1 MTTLFSFLFC
11 FRGTLLSLSGM
22 LFELLLFVQVRLRR
36 NLERR
41 GFYLFDSQSV
51 CPNCKEIVYTFV
63 HLFKHFS
70 HKHFFR
76 CVSMYVCLC
85 VIRALQCLNTIFV
98 CSIYYTRVTDYLT
111 GCLTGSLIC
120 TQAITHA
127 HTHTVTLTYS
137 HSESLLKIAN
147 NSRETAGIF
156 RHGKPRKHACPP
168 NKTK

>member
-51 CPNCKEIVYTFV
+51 CPNCKETVYTFV
-63 HLFKHFS
+63 HLFN
-70 HKHFFR
+70 HFFR

-111 GCLTGSLIC
+111 GCLTGSLTC
-120 TQAITHA
+120 THA
-127 HTHTVTLTYS
+127 IAHARTHTVTLT
-137 HSESLLKIAN
+137 HTV
-147 NSRETAGIF
+147 SR
-156 RHGKPRKHACPP
+156 C
-168 NKTK
+168 